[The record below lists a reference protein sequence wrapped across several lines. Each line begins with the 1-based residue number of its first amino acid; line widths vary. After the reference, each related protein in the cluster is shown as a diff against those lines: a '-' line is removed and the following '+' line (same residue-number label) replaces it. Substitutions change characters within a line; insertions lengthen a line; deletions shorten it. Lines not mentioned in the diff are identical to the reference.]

1 MTESHTSAAE
11 TRRYLLQEASL
22 LLLISYLL
30 LFASTHNGLVD
41 PTFLAITAGLL
52 TLGVVA
58 LLWKSRPLPASV
70 EWPWLVFGAVLLL
83 SCLTSIDPRR
93 SLTEFWLL
101 GAAGLVWILV
111 ACLVQRGWPAELI
124 IKALLIVGAILMIFA
139 WLEPLQWYMQS
150 VAAMGNWLPSLNYRL
165 SLPNFFGVILNLMLM
180 VAAARLLAT
189 RQMASRVFLSLW
201 ILSALGLLYLTS
213 SRGGWLGTAAGLAC
227 LGVLAFRN
235 FRSRWLPLWE
245 WLWRRRALLS
255 LLAVIALAVAY
266 LLYRQAMQPTHGS
279 LFGSRAEFWGPAWNA
294 FLQSPLLG
302 KGPYTFISLYLQAN
316 SVPPKLLFVY
326 AHNIYLDV
334 LSGSGILGLVAFLW
348 LVVAITRALWGAIRT
363 GGEAGV
369 VAMGALAAWAAFL
382 VHGLADSVHHT
393 IPTSAWTLAII
404 LGASVTARPL
414 GVSGRRVNGTLVL
427 GLGVAA
433 LSWANLWL
441 ALPLYRGVAEAN
453 SGEWSQA
460 AAQLAEAARR
470 DPKLAIAHQ
479 QSGLAEAVLASQGE
493 APALDVALGA
503 FEQTVALDPY
513 WALNHANLGAL
524 YRQKG
529 DLPTA
534 RQAFQQAVALAPDAA
549 LYYLNLGEV
558 EEALGNTIAA
568 QQAYTT
574 ALRLQPD
581 WQAAYFWRA
590 TALRQ
595 ALVQKL
601 AATASPSLATL
612 AELEAQLQSDRSRAR
627 AYLQLGRAYLEAGRV
642 QEAGQV
648 LQQGGLAYFSDDEEH
663 LEWAWLVA
671 EQAAASGELDQAV
684 ALGQQALDDYR
695 RQGVYGPGSYGKLM
709 YAPLMFRRPEM
720 ALELVPQ
727 MTVITLPDRWGE
739 HMHQLSVWYTALGEA
754 DKAQALE
761 KELRIVIPDFYEAV
775 QPNST
780 A

>member
-1 MTESHTSAAE
+1 MAPAGAAL
-11 TRRYLLQEASL
+11 TPGRHRAGRS
-22 LLLISYLL
+22 
-30 LFASTHNGLVD
+30 LFA
-41 PTFLAITAGLL
+41 
-52 TLGVVA
+52 
-58 LLWKSRPLPASV
+58 LPA
-70 EWPWLVFGAVLLL
+70 GHAA
-83 SCLTSIDPRR
+83 DPRIVVR
-93 SLTEFWLL
+93 LPCR
-101 GAAGLVWILV
+101 IL
-111 ACLVQRGWPAELI
+111 
-124 IKALLIVGAILMIFA
+124 
-139 WLEPLQWYMQS
+139 
-150 VAAMGNWLPSLNYRL
+150 
-165 SLPNFFGVILNLMLM
+165 
-180 VAAARLLAT
+180 
-189 RQMASRVFLSLW
+189 
-201 ILSALGLLYLTS
+201 
-213 SRGGWLGTAAGLAC
+213 
-227 LGVLAFRN
+227 
-235 FRSRWLPLWE
+235 
-245 WLWRRRALLS
+245 
-255 LLAVIALAVAY
+255 
-266 LLYRQAMQPTHGS
+266 
-279 LFGSRAEFWGPAWNA
+279 GPAWNA

-316 SVPPKLLFVY
+316 SYPSRSCCSFMPTISTWTCS
-326 AHNIYLDV
+326 AA
-334 LSGSGILGLVAFLW
+334 SGILGLVAFLW

-524 YRQKG
+524 YRQRR
-529 DLPTA
+529 A
-534 RQAFQQAVALAPDAA
+534 CRRRRQAFQQAVALAPDAA

-574 ALRLQPD
+574 ARGCSPIGRRLISEGNSVAPGPGTEIGRNGKPIPRHP
-581 WQAAYFWRA
+581 WQSWKR
-590 TALRQ
+590 
-595 ALVQKL
+595 
-601 AATASPSLATL
+601 S
-612 AELEAQLQSDRSRAR
+612 LQSDRSRAR

-642 QEAGQV
+642 Q
-648 LQQGGLAYFSDDEEH
+648 GGPG
-663 LEWAWLVA
+663 
-671 EQAAASGELDQAV
+671 AAA
-684 ALGQQALDDYR
+684 R
-695 RQGVYGPGSYGKLM
+695 RVGLFQ
-709 YAPLMFRRPEM
+709 RR
-720 ALELVPQ
+720 
-727 MTVITLPDRWGE
+727 
-739 HMHQLSVWYTALGEA
+739 
-754 DKAQALE
+754 
-761 KELRIVIPDFYEAV
+761 
-775 QPNST
+775 
-780 A
+780 